1 MSSDNNLTVIS
12 LDDFSLHLYDIFN
25 RRMVRRFDKSHG
37 NRITNSGVSPVR
49 LANNAASTWVEQNL
63 LLSQHCAATVA
74 GYEPATV
81 FQLPGAP
88 FIDEK
93 VSTEGGDEVVEQH
106 PRQQEVTEEDGLSAS
121 RWAKLSDL
129 DLHRQRNKPKQ
140 QLLKAGK
147 APFFLIS
154 TPGLVSSF
162 DVEEEQVAQ
171 LSRLLKSPIVMS
183 ASNHEASIFFNL
195 FFTIVNDAADFSTF
209 HHLQSSNVSSVYS
222 ELVNLGTESGAGSER
237 LLQAIDVP
245 LFVMLPEVLTMLS
258 NVGSCLG
265 HIKMHFC
272 SARVASERRAAF
284 VQYHTDVEVQGVH
297 VTDDCAGLM
306 LASFEVFRVLISS
319 KWFSTECFWR
329 KQQRDVSVQVYAG
342 TLHWLFPK
350 AFLC

>member
-1 MSSDNNLTVIS
+1 MAILCVEYSLNIESGAARGSLFTRIDSCPFFSLQGICVDAFCQIIETFNNGICKLMMSSDNNLTVIS
-12 LDDFSLHLYDIFN
+12 LDDLSLHLYDIFN

-49 LANNAASTWVEQNL
+49 LWLVSSSLDCTIKCQHKVHGHCPVQTTRHL
-63 LLSQHCAATVA
+63 PGLSKTYYCPSIALR
-74 GYEPATV
+74 
-81 FQLPGAP
+81 QLPGAP

-154 TPGLVSSF
+154 TPGLVPSF

-183 ASNHEASIFFNL
+183 
-195 FFTIVNDAADFSTF
+195 
-209 HHLQSSNVSSVYS
+209 
-222 ELVNLGTESGAGSER
+222 
-237 LLQAIDVP
+237 
-245 LFVMLPEVLTMLS
+245 
-258 NVGSCLG
+258 
-265 HIKMHFC
+265 
-272 SARVASERRAAF
+272 
-284 VQYHTDVEVQGVH
+284 
-297 VTDDCAGLM
+297 
-306 LASFEVFRVLISS
+306 
-319 KWFSTECFWR
+319 
-329 KQQRDVSVQVYAG
+329 
-342 TLHWLFPK
+342 
-350 AFLC
+350 